1 MHNQGIQRR
10 CLGKPLQC
18 MFRPNL
24 RLPQAVFHHRT
35 CSMQCPLCS
44 RQMLVRSFRHLRNN
58 CPNRRPNRVHERRN
72 QCHLSRP
79 SPPRPGT
86 WTPPPCLGPKKW
98 SRSSRG
104 CMRNQ
109 LQLHCSNLQCRRL
122 LECSFH
128 SMSQNIHSN
137 HSLPKPTRPKCSHL
151 RIHKYQDSLLRMSN
165 GYYFLCNPRY
175 LLA

>member
-1 MHNQGIQRR
+1 MYVPKIRNQCSRPRMHNQEIQRS
-10 CLGKPLQC
+10 CLGKASQC

-24 RLPQAVFHHRT
+24 RLPQAVFHRRT
-35 CSMQCPLCS
+35 RSMQCPLCS
-44 RQMLVRSFRHLRNN
+44 RQMHTDSGQGLRNLIGQSRGASNRWPNNGRNHCHLR
-58 CPNRRPNRVHERRN
+58 
-72 QCHLSRP
+72 RP

-98 SRSSRG
+98 SWSSPG

-128 SMSQNIHSN
+128 SMSQNMSGN
-137 HSLPKPTRPKCSHL
+137 HCLPKPTRPKCSQL
-151 RIHKYQDSLLRMSN
+151 RIHK
-165 GYYFLCNPRY
+165 
-175 LLA
+175 